1 MGIVPP
7 LYGQSPQTQDAALPA
22 EQLFPVMGL
31 YRKAFDQGLGDSQ
44 GHGGNSATGS
54 EKDNSTIC
62 TLTAP

>member
-31 YRKAFDQGLGDSQ
+31 YRKAFDQGLGGSQ
-44 GHGGNSATGS
+44 GHGGNSSLKAL
-54 EKDNSTIC
+54 KNSVRV
-62 TLTAP
+62 